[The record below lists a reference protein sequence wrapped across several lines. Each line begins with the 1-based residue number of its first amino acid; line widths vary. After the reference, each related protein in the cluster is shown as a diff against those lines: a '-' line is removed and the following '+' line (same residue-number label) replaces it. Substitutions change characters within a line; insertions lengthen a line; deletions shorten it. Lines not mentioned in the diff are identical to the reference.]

1 MSVNNETRESLLF
14 DIHEAIANIPSSAEL
29 FQKIY
34 AILKPIFHFDLAVI
48 QLLSDDKQFVEVFL
62 PGIQAPQELIDFHPE
77 RRRMRIP
84 VSEFPHHFDLNRTE
98 IHRFRMDEL
107 PKPANIEEQE
117 FRNLFIDVLGIRDQI
132 VCPLMHSGEHIG
144 HMFLAGGKRG
154 RFPEH
159 DMPLLRQ
166 VCKVIAS
173 AVVNTV
179 AFEKLSAKEQDTES
193 VLRFMAR
200 IQDRADFQGFARVL
214 AQSFS
219 ELRPCQHFY
228 LEGLELDGEMRHGLA
243 LDESGGGWHSHT
255 AFPSLAPLCAPS
267 PIGEKT
273 DVCYL
278 DAETLVR
285 HGFLILP
292 PDSKPSGAGV
302 LIRLFLGEQDRVS
315 ILLTDSSPDPAMAI
329 HRGIFEQA
337 APHLFSTLRALLHWE
352 RLQALQHRL
361 QLENREL
368 FKEISA
374 TSHDLPIVGDSPA
387 FRHSMELARQVA
399 PLDTT
404 VLLLGE
410 TGTGK
415 EVVARYLHL
424 LSPRHH
430 KPLVRVNCASLP
442 SQLIESEL
450 FGHEKGAF
458 TGAVERRIGKFE
470 LAQGGTIF
478 LDEIGELPLESQA
491 KLLRVLQE
499 RELERLGGKGSIAI
513 DVRVLAATNRDL
525 EAEVRAGRFRADLY
539 FRLAVFPISLPPL
552 RERLSDIP
560 ALADTFLD
568 RFCRRFGRPLRPL
581 RPEQIAQL
589 QAYPWPGNIREL
601 EHTLERA
608 VITSRQGEAN
618 LAGLFATTEDSAS
631 ETTRPLSAANAPAKP
646 VLELDALIRQHI
658 VDTLRLTGGKVSGEG
673 GAATLLGING
683 KTLDSKMRKYKIV
696 RKIAID

>member
-1 MSVNNETRESLLF
+1 MTEINESRNNLLF
-14 DIHEAIANIPSSAEL
+14 DIHEAIANIASSSEL

-48 QLLSDDKQFVEVFL
+48 QLLSEDKQFVEVFL

-77 RRRMRIP
+77 RRRLRIP
-84 VSEFPHHFDLNRTE
+84 ISEFPRHFDLSRTE
-98 IHRFRMDEL
+98 IHRFRMDDL
-107 PKPANIEEQE
+107 PKPANIEEIE
-117 FRNLFIDVLGIRDQI
+117 FRKLFVEVLGIRDQI
-132 VCPLMHSGEHIG
+132 VCPLVHSGEHIG

-154 RFPEH
+154 RFSEH

-166 VCKVIAS
+166 VCRVIAS

-179 AFEKLSAKEQDTES
+179 AFEKLSIKEHDTES

-200 IQDRADFQGFARVL
+200 IQDRADFHGFALVL
-214 AQSFS
+214 AQSLS

-243 LDESGGGWHSHT
+243 FDESTGKWNTHASFPALARLGG
-255 AFPSLAPLCAPS
+255 PS
-267 PIGEKT
+267 PRHEKT
-273 DVCYL
+273 EVYYL
-278 DAETLVR
+278 DAETLVQ
-285 HGFLILP
+285 HGFFTP
-292 PDSKPSGAGV
+292 APDSKPAGAGV
-302 LIRLFLGEQDRVS
+302 LIRLNMSENDTIF
-315 ILLTDSSPDPAMAI
+315 ILLTHSDPEPAMSLR
-329 HRGIFEQA
+329 RGIFEQA

-352 RLQALQHRL
+352 RLQALQSRL

-374 TSHDLPIVGDSPA
+374 SGHDQPIVGDSPA

-458 TGAVERRIGKFE
+458 TGAIERRIGKFE

-478 LDEIGELPLESQA
+478 LDEIGELPLESQS

-552 RERLSDIP
+552 RERPSDIP

-568 RFCRRFGRPLRPL
+568 RFCRRFGRLLRPL
-581 RPEQIAQL
+581 RPEQVAQL

-618 LAGLFATTEDSAS
+618 LAGLFATTEDS
-631 ETTRPLSAANAPAKP
+631 TTGQTNYTVATTTPAKP
-646 VLELDALIRQHI
+646 VMELDTLIRQHI

-673 GAATLLGING
+673 GAATLLGLNG

-696 RKIAID
+696 RKIGID